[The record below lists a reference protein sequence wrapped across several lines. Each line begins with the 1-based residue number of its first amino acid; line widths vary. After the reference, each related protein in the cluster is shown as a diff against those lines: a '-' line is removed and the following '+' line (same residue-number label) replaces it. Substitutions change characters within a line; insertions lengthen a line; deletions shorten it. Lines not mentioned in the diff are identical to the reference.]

1 MIIIILKDDFYYM
14 IWILI
19 RYYHLIQLFSW
30 FILKD
35 QKIQK
40 GTVQP
45 FTDFSEFSCFG
56 PQFYFVYKGNKIFTY
71 HNFLLNFKNV
81 KKVGNPRIFSQK
93 VFGKNEKKHIVFFFH
108 KNKKVFFEFFS
119 ANHFFWTLNS

>member
-1 MIIIILKDDFYYM
+1 MIFLVWIEHFCKNIIASLWYYQ
-14 IWILI
+14 
-19 RYYHLIQLFSW
+19 LIQIFSW
-30 FILKD
+30 FIFKD
-35 QKIQK
+35 EKIQK

-56 PQFYFVYKGNKIFTY
+56 SLFYFVYKGNKIFTY
-71 HNFLLNFKNV
+71 HNFLMNSKNV

-119 ANHFFWTLNS
+119 ANLFFWISKS